1 MKRYS
6 LSASVRTLLGIRKR
20 RSLPPTGPKPRPG
33 ARVVSGD
40 VRLAVSAGMSDAL
53 WRWLASLGW
62 REIRFR
68 PDRRRYLDI
77 SVAWTQ
83 RLCDAAPDQWA
94 QVLLDA
100 TVATRARAPH
110 PDAFHEATLK
120 RQRHQISHFA
130 KAKR

>member
-20 RSLPPTGPKPRPG
+20 RGLLPTGPKPRPG
-33 ARVVSGD
+33 ARIFSGD

-77 SVAWTQ
+77 PEAWTQ
-83 RLCDAAPDQWA
+83 RLCDAAPDQWG

>member
-1 MKRYS
+1 MRYR
-6 LSASVRTLLGIRKR
+6 LPASVRTLLGIRKR
-20 RSLPPTGPKPRPG
+20 RNLPPTGPKPRPG
-33 ARVVSGD
+33 ARIFSGD
-40 VRLAVSAGMSDAL
+40 VRLAVPAGMSDAL
-53 WRWLASLGW
+53 WRWLARLGW
-62 REIRFR
+62 REILYR

-77 SVAWTQ
+77 SEAWTQ

-110 PDAFHEATLK
+110 PDAFHDATLK
-120 RQRHQISHFA
+120 RQRHQLTDFP

>member
-40 VRLAVSAGMSDAL
+40 VRLAVPAGMSDAL

-62 REIRFR
+62 RQILFR